1 MGKLGLISVVAGA
14 SILAGCGGSSSSS
27 TETDLGSETQVQLSV
42 PFAVVAG
49 TEPVTCGTT
58 YTGLGVAGSDI
69 TFADIRM
76 FVSDLAVVTD
86 QGEVIPVA
94 LDGDIEGQNA
104 DVALLDFRDKADV
117 NDNGDLSDVC
127 VTGTDANPGFNDTVE
142 GSISL
147 DQSVTVE
154 SVRFSIGVPFE
165 LNHANPAG
173 AEEPLRSP
181 GLAAGMTWNWQN
193 GYKFLAID
201 VLPVGS
207 ARWNVHLGS
216 TGCPVVS
223 SELEQGEEPEPCTAD
238 NRLEVTLPLGAV
250 ELENAAIQIDY
261 AALVSASNLG
271 QDDGGAP
278 GCMSF
283 PGDPEC
289 DSIFEH
295 LALPFGESSNEGG
308 DPNVQVFSLIER

>member
-1 MGKLGLISVVAGA
+1 MEKLGLVSVIAGV

-27 TETDLGSETQVQLSV
+27 TDTNLDEKHQTQLSM
-42 PFAVVAG
+42 PFSVVAG
-49 TEPVTCGTT
+49 TDPVTCGTT
-58 YTGLGVAGSDI
+58 FTGLGLAGSDV

-76 FVSDLAVVTD
+76 FVHDLALVTD
-86 QGEVIPVA
+86 QGDVIPVA
-94 LDGDIEGQNA
+94 LDADAAGQNA

-117 NDNGDLSDVC
+117 NDNGDLLDVC
-127 VTGTDANPGFNDTVE
+127 VSGTDANPGFNDTVE
-142 GSISL
+142 GSVSL

-154 SVRFSIGVPFE
+154 SIRFTIGVPFE

-181 GLAAGMTWNWQN
+181 GQAAGMTWNWQN

-207 ARWNVHLGS
+207 ARWNIHLGS

-223 SELEQGEEPEPCTAD
+223 SDLEQGVTPEPCTAD

-261 AALVSASNLG
+261 AALVSGSNLG
-271 QDDGGAP
+271 VNEGGAP

-289 DSIFEH
+289 VSLFEH
-295 LALPFGESSNEGG
+295 LAIPFGGSTNQGG
-308 DPNVQVFSLIER
+308 DPNVQVFSVVER